1 MGMRTIGRCGLKPE
15 GTGGRCSSEAFDKK
29 RWVRHSVSGRTTD
42 EECNRR
48 GNPPILI
55 EAKACNITAKTG
67 NLEIHAKS
75 SDKKTEVNQFL
86 VQKIF
91 RIT

>member
-1 MGMRTIGRCGLKPE
+1 MRSVAGGETRRFFIGM
-15 GTGGRCSSEAFDKK
+15 
-29 RWVRHSVSGRTTD
+29 
-42 EECNRR
+42 
-48 GNPPILI
+48 
-55 EAKACNITAKTG
+55 KAHNITVKTG

>member
-1 MGMRTIGRCGLKPE
+1 MRSV
-15 GTGGRCSSEAFDKK
+15 TGGETHRFFI
-29 RWVRHSVSGRTTD
+29 GM
-42 EECNRR
+42 
-48 GNPPILI
+48 
-55 EAKACNITAKTG
+55 KACNITAKTG

>member
-1 MGMRTIGRCGLKPE
+1 MRSV
-15 GTGGRCSSEAFDKK
+15 TGGE
-29 RWVRHSVSGRTTD
+29 T
-42 EECNRR
+42 RR
-48 GNPPILI
+48 FYIGV
-55 EAKACNITAKTG
+55 KARNITVKTG

-86 VQKIF
+86 VQKVF

>member
-1 MGMRTIGRCGLKPE
+1 MRSV
-15 GTGGRCSSEAFDKK
+15 TGGE
-29 RWVRHSVSGRTTD
+29 T
-42 EECNRR
+42 RR
-48 GNPPILI
+48 FFVGV
-55 EAKACNITAKTG
+55 KARNITAKTG

-91 RIT
+91 RIS

>member
-1 MGMRTIGRCGLKPE
+1 MRSV
-15 GTGGRCSSEAFDKK
+15 TGGE
-29 RWVRHSVSGRTTD
+29 T
-42 EECNRR
+42 RR
-48 GNPPILI
+48 FFIGM
-55 EAKACNITAKTG
+55 KARNSTVKTG

-75 SDKKTEVNQFL
+75 SDEKTEVNQFL

>member
-1 MGMRTIGRCGLKPE
+1 MRSV
-15 GTGGRCSSEAFDKK
+15 TGGE
-29 RWVRHSVSGRTTD
+29 T
-42 EECNRR
+42 RR
-48 GNPPILI
+48 FFI
-55 EAKACNITAKTG
+55 EMKARNITVKTG

>member
-1 MGMRTIGRCGLKPE
+1 MRSV
-15 GTGGRCSSEAFDKK
+15 TGGEA
-29 RWVRHSVSGRTTD
+29 
-42 EECNRR
+42 RR
-48 GNPPILI
+48 FFVGV
-55 EAKACNITAKTG
+55 KARNITAKTG

>member
-1 MGMRTIGRCGLKPE
+1 MRSV
-15 GTGGRCSSEAFDKK
+15 TGGE
-29 RWVRHSVSGRTTD
+29 T
-42 EECNRR
+42 RR
-48 GNPPILI
+48 FYIGM
-55 EAKACNITAKTG
+55 KARNITAKTG

>member
-1 MGMRTIGRCGLKPE
+1 MRSV
-15 GTGGRCSSEAFDKK
+15 TGGETHRFFI
-29 RWVRHSVSGRTTD
+29 GM
-42 EECNRR
+42 
-48 GNPPILI
+48 
-55 EAKACNITAKTG
+55 KARNITVKTG

-91 RIT
+91 RII

>member
-1 MGMRTIGRCGLKPE
+1 MRSV
-15 GTGGRCSSEAFDKK
+15 TGGE
-29 RWVRHSVSGRTTD
+29 T
-42 EECNRR
+42 RR
-48 GNPPILI
+48 FYIGM
-55 EAKACNITAKTG
+55 KARNITVKTG
-67 NLEIHAKS
+67 NLRIHAKS

>member
-1 MGMRTIGRCGLKPE
+1 MRSV
-15 GTGGRCSSEAFDKK
+15 TGGE
-29 RWVRHSVSGRTTD
+29 T
-42 EECNRR
+42 RR
-48 GNPPILI
+48 FFVGV
-55 EAKACNITAKTG
+55 KARNITAKTG

>member
-1 MGMRTIGRCGLKPE
+1 MRSV
-15 GTGGRCSSEAFDKK
+15 TGGE
-29 RWVRHSVSGRTTD
+29 T
-42 EECNRR
+42 RR
-48 GNPPILI
+48 FFIGM
-55 EAKACNITAKTG
+55 KARNITVKTG

-86 VQKIF
+86 VQKIL

>member
-1 MGMRTIGRCGLKPE
+1 MRSV
-15 GTGGRCSSEAFDKK
+15 TGGET
-29 RWVRHSVSGRTTD
+29 RWFFIGM
-42 EECNRR
+42 
-48 GNPPILI
+48 
-55 EAKACNITAKTG
+55 KARNITVKTG
-67 NLEIHAKS
+67 NLEIHAKG

>member
-1 MGMRTIGRCGLKPE
+1 MRSAIGGETRRFYIGM
-15 GTGGRCSSEAFDKK
+15 
-29 RWVRHSVSGRTTD
+29 
-42 EECNRR
+42 
-48 GNPPILI
+48 
-55 EAKACNITAKTG
+55 KARNITVKTG

>member
-1 MGMRTIGRCGLKPE
+1 MRSV
-15 GTGGRCSSEAFDKK
+15 TGGEI
-29 RWVRHSVSGRTTD
+29 
-42 EECNRR
+42 RR
-48 GNPPILI
+48 FFVGV
-55 EAKACNITAKTG
+55 KARNITAKTG

>member
-1 MGMRTIGRCGLKPE
+1 MRSV
-15 GTGGRCSSEAFDKK
+15 TGGE
-29 RWVRHSVSGRTTD
+29 T
-42 EECNRR
+42 RR
-48 GNPPILI
+48 FYVGM
-55 EAKACNITAKTG
+55 KARNITVKTG

>member
-1 MGMRTIGRCGLKPE
+1 MRSV
-15 GTGGRCSSEAFDKK
+15 TGGE
-29 RWVRHSVSGRTTD
+29 T
-42 EECNRR
+42 RR
-48 GNPPILI
+48 FYIGI
-55 EAKACNITAKTG
+55 KARNITVKTG

-86 VQKIF
+86 VQKVF

>member
-1 MGMRTIGRCGLKPE
+1 MRSV
-15 GTGGRCSSEAFDKK
+15 TGGE
-29 RWVRHSVSGRTTD
+29 T
-42 EECNRR
+42 RR
-48 GNPPILI
+48 FFVGV
-55 EAKACNITAKTG
+55 KARNITVKTG

>member
-1 MGMRTIGRCGLKPE
+1 MRSV
-15 GTGGRCSSEAFDKK
+15 TGGE
-29 RWVRHSVSGRTTD
+29 T
-42 EECNRR
+42 RR
-48 GNPPILI
+48 FFVGV
-55 EAKACNITAKTG
+55 KARNITAKTG
-67 NLEIHAKS
+67 NLGIHAKS

>member
-1 MGMRTIGRCGLKPE
+1 MRSV
-15 GTGGRCSSEAFDKK
+15 TGGETHRFFI
-29 RWVRHSVSGRTTD
+29 GM
-42 EECNRR
+42 
-48 GNPPILI
+48 
-55 EAKACNITAKTG
+55 KARNITVKTG
-67 NLEIHAKS
+67 NLEIHANS

>member
-1 MGMRTIGRCGLKPE
+1 MRSV
-15 GTGGRCSSEAFDKK
+15 TGGDTHRFFI
-29 RWVRHSVSGRTTD
+29 GM
-42 EECNRR
+42 
-48 GNPPILI
+48 
-55 EAKACNITAKTG
+55 KARNITVKTG

>member
-1 MGMRTIGRCGLKPE
+1 MRSV
-15 GTGGRCSSEAFDKK
+15 TGGE
-29 RWVRHSVSGRTTD
+29 T
-42 EECNRR
+42 RR
-48 GNPPILI
+48 FFIGM
-55 EAKACNITAKTG
+55 KARNITVKTG

-86 VQKIF
+86 VQKNF

>member
-1 MGMRTIGRCGLKPE
+1 MRSV
-15 GTGGRCSSEAFDKK
+15 TGGE
-29 RWVRHSVSGRTTD
+29 T
-42 EECNRR
+42 RR
-48 GNPPILI
+48 FVIGM
-55 EAKACNITAKTG
+55 KARNITVKTG

>member
-1 MGMRTIGRCGLKPE
+1 MRSV
-15 GTGGRCSSEAFDKK
+15 TGGE
-29 RWVRHSVSGRTTD
+29 T
-42 EECNRR
+42 RR
-48 GNPPILI
+48 FYIGM
-55 EAKACNITAKTG
+55 KARNITAKTG
-67 NLEIHAKS
+67 NLEINAKS

>member
-1 MGMRTIGRCGLKPE
+1 MRSV
-15 GTGGRCSSEAFDKK
+15 TGGETHRFFI
-29 RWVRHSVSGRTTD
+29 GM
-42 EECNRR
+42 
-48 GNPPILI
+48 
-55 EAKACNITAKTG
+55 KARNITVKTG
-67 NLEIHAKS
+67 HLEIHAKS

>member
-1 MGMRTIGRCGLKPE
+1 MRSV
-15 GTGGRCSSEAFDKK
+15 TGGE
-29 RWVRHSVSGRTTD
+29 T
-42 EECNRR
+42 RR
-48 GNPPILI
+48 FYIGV
-55 EAKACNITAKTG
+55 KARNITVKTG

>member
-1 MGMRTIGRCGLKPE
+1 MRSV
-15 GTGGRCSSEAFDKK
+15 TGGETHRFFI
-29 RWVRHSVSGRTTD
+29 GM
-42 EECNRR
+42 
-48 GNPPILI
+48 
-55 EAKACNITAKTG
+55 KARNITVKTG

-75 SDKKTEVNQFL
+75 SNKKTEVNQFL

>member
-1 MGMRTIGRCGLKPE
+1 MDMRTTGRCGLKPE

-29 RWVRHSVSGRTTD
+29 RWVRHSASGRATD
-42 EECNRR
+42 EECKRW
-48 GNPPILI
+48 GNPPVFIGM
-55 EAKACNITAKTG
+55 KARNITVKTG
-67 NLEIHAKS
+67 NLEIHAKG

>member
-1 MGMRTIGRCGLKPE
+1 MRRV
-15 GTGGRCSSEAFDKK
+15 TGGE
-29 RWVRHSVSGRTTD
+29 T
-42 EECNRR
+42 RR
-48 GNPPILI
+48 FFIGM
-55 EAKACNITAKTG
+55 KARNITVKTG

-86 VQKIF
+86 AQKIF

>member
-1 MGMRTIGRCGLKPE
+1 MRSV
-15 GTGGRCSSEAFDKK
+15 TGGE
-29 RWVRHSVSGRTTD
+29 T
-42 EECNRR
+42 RR
-48 GNPPILI
+48 FYIGI
-55 EAKACNITAKTG
+55 KARNITVKTG

>member
-1 MGMRTIGRCGLKPE
+1 MRSV
-15 GTGGRCSSEAFDKK
+15 TGGE
-29 RWVRHSVSGRTTD
+29 T
-42 EECNRR
+42 RR
-48 GNPPILI
+48 FFIRM
-55 EAKACNITAKTG
+55 KARNITVKTG

>member
-1 MGMRTIGRCGLKPE
+1 MRSV
-15 GTGGRCSSEAFDKK
+15 TGGE
-29 RWVRHSVSGRTTD
+29 T
-42 EECNRR
+42 RR
-48 GNPPILI
+48 FFIGM
-55 EAKACNITAKTG
+55 KARNITVKTG
-67 NLEIHAKS
+67 TLEIHVKS

>member
-1 MGMRTIGRCGLKPE
+1 MRSV
-15 GTGGRCSSEAFDKK
+15 TGGETHRFFI
-29 RWVRHSVSGRTTD
+29 GM
-42 EECNRR
+42 
-48 GNPPILI
+48 
-55 EAKACNITAKTG
+55 KARNITAKTG

>member
-1 MGMRTIGRCGLKPE
+1 MRSV
-15 GTGGRCSSEAFDKK
+15 TGGETHRFFI
-29 RWVRHSVSGRTTD
+29 GM
-42 EECNRR
+42 
-48 GNPPILI
+48 
-55 EAKACNITAKTG
+55 KARNITVKTG
-67 NLEIHAKS
+67 NLESHAKS